1 MVVNLTSNRLANCAV
16 SCDLAGP
23 QRPEFLPVHR
33 MYNGPRRV
41 LKDKA
46 FGIDTARLLRGL
58 TPCAFKP
65 NVNRDSGRNRWTD
78 KFPQDG
84 LRSRGYGQMDG
95 RMDGEW
101 KGLG

>member
-41 LKDKA
+41 LKGKKDDINSLAVVKSSNLNQSSNY
-46 FGIDTARLLRGL
+46 FIVSNFLVT
-58 TPCAFKP
+58 
-65 NVNRDSGRNRWTD
+65 WT
-78 KFPQDG
+78 
-84 LRSRGYGQMDG
+84 S
-95 RMDGEW
+95 
-101 KGLG
+101 